1 MPLHT
6 VRRAFWSLLCMCGDF
21 PPMRSLIPRSIP
33 TSDQSERSHS
43 LGQSSFLHTC
53 WEVGLEAEQKVSGSS
68 RKLPSAIRCL
78 QRTSRFWIPPPQVLE
93 HWEKSKA
100 KSVNTGKDFDCYLIL
115 DWLKSREGAFS
126 CFCFV
131 FWQNRSP
138 VKGFAFCLR
147 SVFCSK
153 YFIIP
158 CLQSQVFNLSIQEFR
173 SPGILEI
180 CPWTVIC
187 SH

>member
-21 PPMRSLIPRSIP
+21 CCVGLVLCMCGDFSPMRSLIPRSIP

-131 FWQNRSP
+131 FLTNQESGQRVCFLS
-138 VKGFAFCLR
+138 
-147 SVFCSK
+147 
-153 YFIIP
+153 
-158 CLQSQVFNLSIQEFR
+158 LQC
-173 SPGILEI
+173 IL
-180 CPWTVIC
+180 
-187 SH
+187 